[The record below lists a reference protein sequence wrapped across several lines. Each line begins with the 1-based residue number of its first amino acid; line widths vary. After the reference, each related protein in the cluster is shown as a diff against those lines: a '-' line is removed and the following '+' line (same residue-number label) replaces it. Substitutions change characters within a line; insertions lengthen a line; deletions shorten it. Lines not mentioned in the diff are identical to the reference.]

1 MENNKENGELNT
13 TNPEMDHIELDEENL
28 APCDEQE
35 VFDDTVENTNETE
48 NMQEDKSSD
57 ENSENNKSKKK
68 YTWAVVGLAA
78 VMFGA
83 SLGGGFLGLKLAM
96 KYQTVKN
103 LEQYKVSI
111 VDTLNNKVN
120 DLTDVSDIVEE
131 VMPSIVSITSMTQM
145 QHGFG
150 WNLET
155 YETPSSGSGV
165 IYSKSDGD
173 LFIVTNY
180 HVIANSSSLSV
191 GWFDGTTSKAEIV
204 GYSEV
209 NDLALVKVHLSDI
222 TEKTVSNLK
231 IAVFGDSDKC
241 KVGEGTI
248 AIGNAMGYGQTVT
261 EGIVSALNREL
272 KFEDGRS
279 MYMLQTS
286 AAINPGNSGGALL
299 NARGEIIGINSAKLA
314 DATIEGMGYA
324 IPSNTVNQVVN
335 NILEGKPIEETG
347 PVTLGIKGY
356 DVNDSMANIYKMP
369 KGVCIQEI
377 TPETPAEKAKL
388 MPGDIITGINDIP
401 VTSIVQLKSMLEGIE
416 RGSSINLKIQR
427 QENDSYTEKIVT
439 IKF

>member
-1 MENNKENGELNT
+1 MKNNENDSALNDEEKVKRTEL
-13 TNPEMDHIELDEENL
+13 EEENL
-28 APCDEQE
+28 APCDEE
-35 VFDDTVENTNETE
+35 ETLNDAVKKNVNETE
-48 NMQEDKSSD
+48 NTQEDTSSD
-57 ENSENNKSKKK
+57 VNSNNTLNKK
-68 YTWAVVGLAA
+68 YTWSIIGLAA
-78 VMFGA
+78 VMIGA

-96 KYQTVKN
+96 KYQVTKN
-103 LEQYKVSI
+103 LEQYKVSV
-111 VDTLNNKVN
+111 VDTFSNKVD
-120 DLTDVSDIVEE
+120 DLTDVSNIVEE

-150 WNLET
+150 WNIET

-165 IYSKSDGD
+165 IYSKSDSD

-204 GYSEV
+204 GYSEA

-299 NARGEIIGINSAKLA
+299 NAKGEIIGINSAKLA

-324 IPSNTVNQVVN
+324 IPSNIVNKVIN

-356 DVNDSMANIYKMP
+356 DVNDSMVNIYKMP
-369 KGVCIQEI
+369 KGVCIQEVM
-377 TPETPAEKAKL
+377 PKSPAEAAKL

-416 RGSSINLKIQR
+416 KGSSVKLTIQR
-427 QENDSYTEKIVT
+427 QENDAYAEQT
-439 IKF
+439 ITISF